1 MPRAPSKIHVQS
13 RRGPAGPPLLFAHQE
28 KMTPDGPGALYF
40 TERGSGPSFLLVH
53 GLMVSGEMFK
63 PVIDRLRRHL
73 CAMFTQ
79 GIPLA
84 AFEVTDIK
92 GEFARLT
99 AKGADSNVVPAGIG
113 KPALRALA
121 AAGIQASKMWRAQT
135 KTISWRF
142 MAVGP
147 RAIRILKAALK
158 ARWSRGRAKPGTSSN
173 W

>member
-92 GEFARLT
+92 GEFARCPGRSRNQKPRRSGARKRRRSPGASWRRAEGNQNPEGGPENATVARSCQAKDGIKWVSAWKLT
-99 AKGADSNVVPAGIG
+99 A
-113 KPALRALA
+113 
-121 AAGIQASKMWRAQT
+121 
-135 KTISWRF
+135 
-142 MAVGP
+142 
-147 RAIRILKAALK
+147 
-158 ARWSRGRAKPGTSSN
+158 
-173 W
+173 